1 MSTTKDVLIDF
12 LVELLNEE
20 REQRRKET
28 EDNVSKIKELLF
40 KLEKLETDLILERH
54 TRNMYRRV
62 GRTVCDGDEDQ
73 VDSRNASMT
82 AKNIY
87 QCRN

>member
-1 MSTTKDVLIDF
+1 MTKDMLIDF
-12 LVELLNEE
+12 LVELLKEE

-28 EDNVSKIKELLF
+28 EENAIKIKELLF

-62 GRTVCDGDEDQ
+62 DHTLCDGDEAE
-73 VDSRNASMT
+73 VDGWNASMT
-82 AKNIY
+82 AKNRY
-87 QCRN
+87 QCWN

>member
-12 LVELLNEE
+12 LVELLKEE

-28 EDNVSKIKELLF
+28 EDNASKIQELLF
-40 KLEKLETDLILERH
+40 KLGKLETGLILESH

-62 GRTVCDGDEDQ
+62 GRIVCDGDEDQ
-73 VDSRNASMT
+73 VDGWNASMT
-82 AKNIY
+82 GKNRY